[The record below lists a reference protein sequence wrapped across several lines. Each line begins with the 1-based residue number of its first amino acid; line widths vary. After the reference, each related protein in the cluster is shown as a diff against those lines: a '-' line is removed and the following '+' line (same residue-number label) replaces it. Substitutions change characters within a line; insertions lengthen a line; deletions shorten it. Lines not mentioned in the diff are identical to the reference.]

1 MKQTIL
7 QILQGKGELKQKKLW
22 KKVCKKLDSGDEN
35 DETSIKQFENVLKEL
50 LEEKDIL
57 EIDGQYTINKA
68 KKAIPQTNTKRKAGL
83 DTYKDTEDGNNDA
96 DEQDETEEG
105 EQQANKR
112 VKLANQTEKKKYQ
125 YVDLWKNGERYWKE
139 GLFDTEY
146 LQTNPDGITRLFCG
160 NLNKKIT
167 EDELHSCLPGIT
179 YIKWITD
186 KETGEFYGSSFLE
199 MQDPASAAAAVMKD
213 GSKFMGR
220 PLKIYYCP
228 PKPGAKWPPHAPST
242 KPETSAPSTA
252 KSNNSGGGKGG
263 GREFPKSEKPE
274 GCRKLFA
281 GNLSY
286 EIDDD
291 TMVDFFKECG
301 TIIGLRWLSHKD
313 SGDFKVITV

>member
-1 MKQTIL
+1 MKDIIL
-7 QILQGKGELKQKKLW
+7 ELLQGKGDLKQKKLW
-22 KKVCKKLDSGDEN
+22 KKVCKSLSIEEDSDGDE
-35 DETSIKQFENVLKEL
+35 KQQFQSALEEL
-50 LEEKDIL
+50 LEEKDII
-57 EIDGQYTINKA
+57 EIEGQYAINKA
-68 KKAIPQTNTKRKAGL
+68 KKALPQTNTKRKAAL
-83 DTYKDTEDGNNDA
+83 DSYKEE
-96 DEQDETEEG
+96 EQPIIKKAKQSE
-105 EQQANKR
+105 
-112 VKLANQTEKKKYQ
+112 KKYQ
-125 YVDLWKNGERYWKE
+125 YVDLWKNGEKHWKE
-139 GLFDTEY
+139 GSFDPEY
-146 LQTNPDGITRLFCG
+146 LQNNPDGITRLFCG

-199 MQDPASAAAAVMKD
+199 IQDPASAAAAVMKD

-228 PKPGAKWPPHAPST
+228 PRPGDRWPPNVPST
-242 KPETSAPSTA
+242 KPESIKPAASTNV
-252 KSNNSGGGKGG
+252 KGGGGKDGG
-263 GREFPKSEKPE
+263 KAWAKSEKPE

-291 TMVDFFKECG
+291 TMCEFFKDCG

-313 SGDFKVITV
+313 TGDFKVSFLSLL